1 MQTGNPIRPKTVT
14 LIGKLLRPFIE
25 ENIILNTESQEIVK
39 QLRYLSEHNK
49 QYPIEKP
56 RLIDRTEA
64 SQMLGLGLSNFKK
77 LEKENAFP
85 FKSRKLGNSIKYFNQ
100 SIIEYI
106 VNADNDE

>member
-1 MQTGNPIRPKTVT
+1 MQTGNPIRPRTVK

-25 ENIILNTESQEIVK
+25 ESIILNTESQEILK

-49 QYPIEKP
+49 PYPLEKP

-64 SQMLGLGLSNFKK
+64 ASMLGLGLSNFKK

-85 FKSRKLGNSIKYFNQ
+85 FKSRKIGNSIKYFNMNILEF
-100 SIIEYI
+100 IINGE
-106 VNADNDE
+106 NQ